1 MQKNKL
7 AFIGGSGIYNLDIL
21 KDIVEHDIISSY
33 GNPSSKIIEGKINGN
48 SIFFLS
54 RHGIDHQISPSEI
67 NYRANIECLKQLEV
81 TDIISLS
88 AVGSLKND
96 LDPGTFVIIDQFID
110 RTINRKKTF
119 FENGIVAHVPMANP
133 VCKILMD
140 LSKNILQSLNIKN
153 SYGGTYL
160 AMEGPQFSSK
170 AESLLYKSWNCDVIG
185 MTNMP
190 EAKLAREA
198 EIRYASIA
206 MVTDFDSWSAEHEE
220 VDLQILLETMHKNVQ
235 KSKNFIQN
243 FSDKYFSNIDFSS
256 DTSSTVLN
264 TSIVTQYENW
274 NRDTEIKL
282 SNILKRFNLDNN
294 VSRK

>member
-1 MQKNKL
+1 M
-7 AFIGGSGIYNLDIL
+7 
-21 KDIVEHDIISSY
+21 
-33 GNPSSKIIEGKINGN
+33 
-48 SIFFLS
+48 S
-54 RHGIDHQISPSEI
+54 RHGIGHQISPSEI

-133 VCKILMD
+133 TCRILMD
-140 LSKNILQSLNIKN
+140 ISKNILQSLNIKN

-198 EIRYASIA
+198 EIRYASIS

-235 KSKNFIQN
+235 QSKNFIEN
-243 FSDKYFSNIDFSS
+243 FSDKYFSNLDFSS
-256 DTSSTVLN
+256 DTTTKILD

-274 NRDTEIKL
+274 NRNTKIKL
-282 SNILKRFNLDNN
+282 SNILKRFTQDNN
-294 VSRK
+294 VS